1 MASAFNN
8 FYKRGNKGFP
18 RFKKKGKCKESF
30 GLKADLTH
38 CRFEDSK
45 HLKFSKIREP
55 VQIREHWI
63 PDKMLNPRVSFGTLV
78 FHMRFQM
85 QI

>member
-45 HLKFSKIREP
+45 HLKFSKIRDASTNT
-55 VQIREHWI
+55 RAL
-63 PDKMLNPRVSFGTLV
+63 DS
-78 FHMRFQM
+78 
-85 QI
+85 